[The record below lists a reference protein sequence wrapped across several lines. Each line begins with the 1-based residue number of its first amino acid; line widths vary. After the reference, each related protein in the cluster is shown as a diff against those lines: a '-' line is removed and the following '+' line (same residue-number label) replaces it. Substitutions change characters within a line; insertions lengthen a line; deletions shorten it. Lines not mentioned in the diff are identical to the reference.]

1 METPSKLPYLN
12 RATGVHAQ
20 LESLGL
26 QTYNDTSGGVVTRA
40 IFKFEPVKRL
50 YKIEISAL
58 FGILIRDEAIL
69 DREDPK
75 LFDEELEKLLLEY
88 GPVVWPVPGEGSRDH
103 LCTAQMGTLYE
114 ADLVHPHDSA
124 ILKVRAV
131 CTNCM

>member
-50 YKIEISAL
+50 YKSEIFAL
-58 FGILIRDEAIL
+58 FGILIYDEAIF

-75 LFDEELEKLLLEY
+75 LFDEELEKLL
-88 GPVVWPVPGEGSRDH
+88 
-103 LCTAQMGTLYE
+103 
-114 ADLVHPHDSA
+114 
-124 ILKVRAV
+124 
-131 CTNCM
+131 